1 MQGRIGRVQGT
12 LQSYIKCAILIID
25 ISPDTSCHRRNIVNT
40 SFHTSLYVIHFLG
53 STTLPAAVQI
63 CILTSNNQ
71 LSMCLW
77 TPVSQLSIEITSAK
91 TVFET
96 KYFNFLLISII
107 HLWKTTE

>member
-1 MQGRIGRVQGT
+1 MV
-12 LQSYIKCAILIID
+12 
-25 ISPDTSCHRRNIVNT
+25 HT
-40 SFHTSLYVIHFLG
+40 SFHTSLYYLIFLG

-63 CILTSNNQ
+63 CIFMSDRQ

-77 TPVSQLSIEITSAK
+77 TPVSQLSIEITSAE

-107 HLWKTTE
+107 HLWKSTEQGQYKPFAF